1 MNGKITVSN
10 GQAVK
15 KLKIHLPYKYYN
27 NTLKLYNNRNFEMIK
42 R

>member
-27 NTLKLYNNRNFEMIK
+27 NNRNFEMIK